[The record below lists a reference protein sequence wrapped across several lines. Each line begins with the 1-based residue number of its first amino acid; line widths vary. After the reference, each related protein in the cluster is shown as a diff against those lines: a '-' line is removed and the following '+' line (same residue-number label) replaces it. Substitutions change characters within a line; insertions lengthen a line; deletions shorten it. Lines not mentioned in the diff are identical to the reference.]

1 MKYDL
6 IPASLFIEN
15 RKRFAAKLK
24 PNSIAIFHSND
35 IMPRS
40 ADGQFPFRQ
49 DADLLYL
56 TGADQEE
63 TIFFS
68 YPDCPRPEYR
78 EVLFLRKT
86 NKVIA
91 QWEGHKLTMKEAQ
104 ENSGINAIYWVE
116 DFNPILKTVMSYA
129 ENVYL
134 DLNEHD
140 RLSNE
145 VPYKNLRFA
154 KELKELYPLHNY
166 LRTAPI
172 MHELRSIKNK
182 IEIDLM
188 QRAADITDKAFR
200 RVLGF
205 VKPRIFEY
213 EVEAEI
219 IHEFIRNR
227 ATGHAYSPI
236 IASGKNACALHYVDN
251 NKLMRD
257 GEMLLMDFGAEYA
270 NYAADMTRTIPVN
283 GKFTKRQRDIYNAV
297 LRVMKQAKNMLRPG
311 LNLHEY
317 NTVLVGKLME
327 EELVKLRLLR
337 LRDIKKQDP
346 NNPLYKKYFMHGT
359 SHYLGL
365 DVHDVGTRF
374 ATVKAGMVFTCEPGI
389 YIPEESIGVRIE
401 NNILVTKGE
410 PFDLMAN
417 IPIEVDEIEALMA
430 KK

>member
-24 PNSIAIFHSND
+24 PNSIAIFQSND
-35 IMPRS
+35 LMLRS
-40 ADGQFPFRQ
+40 ADEKFPFRQ
-49 DADLLYL
+49 DPDLFYL
-56 TGADQEE
+56 TGIDQEE

-78 EVLFLRKT
+78 EVLFLRRT

-91 QWEGHKLTMKEAQ
+91 QWEGHKLTLNEAN
-104 ENSGINAIYWVE
+104 ENSGISAIYWVE
-116 DFNPILKTVMSYA
+116 DFNAILNTVMSYA

-134 DLNEHD
+134 NLNEHD

-145 VPYKNLRFA
+145 VPYKNFRFVQEM
-154 KELKELYPLHNY
+154 KDRFPLHNY
-166 LRTAPI
+166 MRTAPV

-182 IEIDLM
+182 IEIDLI
-188 QRAADITDKAFR
+188 QRAIDITDKAFR
-200 RVLGF
+200 RVLSF
-205 VKPRIFEY
+205 VKPRIMEY
-213 EVEAEI
+213 DVEAGI

-251 NKLMRD
+251 SKMMRD

-317 NTVLVGKLME
+317 NTVLVGKLIE
-327 EELVKLRLLR
+327 EELVKLKLLR

-346 NNPLYKKYFMHGT
+346 NNQLYKKYFMHGT

-365 DVHDVGTRF
+365 DVHDVGSRF
-374 ATVKAGMVFTCEPGI
+374 ATVKPGMVFTCEPGI
-389 YIPEESIGVRIE
+389 YIPQENIGIRIE

-410 PFDLMAN
+410 PVDLMAS
-417 IPIEVDEIEALMA
+417 IPIEVDEIESLMA
-430 KK
+430 K